1 MFDREHTPPR
11 RKEEPRSQ
19 KWERGTEKADCR
31 GRDIGKRMA
40 AGEGRPP
47 MGEWRHIGESAI
59 AYGADWIGWWV
70 GRVAVTWFIGRSDGV
85 ALTIPL
91 GDIR

>member
-1 MFDREHTPPR
+1 
-11 RKEEPRSQ
+11 
-19 KWERGTEKADCR
+19 
-31 GRDIGKRMA
+31 MA

-70 GRVAVTWFIGRSDGV
+70 GRFAVT
-85 ALTIPL
+85 
-91 GDIR
+91 